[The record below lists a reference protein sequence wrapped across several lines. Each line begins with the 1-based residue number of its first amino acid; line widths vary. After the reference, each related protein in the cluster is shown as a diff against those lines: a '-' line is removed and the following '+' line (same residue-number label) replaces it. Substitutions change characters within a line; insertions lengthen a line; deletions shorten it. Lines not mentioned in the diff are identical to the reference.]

1 MGADAWLQE
10 TVVLCVWP
18 RRPLPLADATFDIGG
33 GPCASVASRVVT
45 MEVEELHPPLAEVPP
60 RRSLVYLYDD
70 WADKVAGFLKKYRVG
85 FFGDGLFQGHVET
98 DSMAS
103 TASQAT
109 DFSCVVVAA
118 PELLEAAGLFI
129 HDDDDSENDDE
140 PAPRRSIFLR
150 YQEPIR
156 APNSDQVAYER
167 LCTLR
172 AETRPPPPSK
182 KRRLRVGDKYQY
194 TPLAALGERTADV
207 YGVVVSY
214 TTPKQASRGRMDFE
228 MTLAIID
235 ESRPERAQAL
245 YINVFAPDLA
255 HLPRILAVG
264 DVIRFHKLVLSRY
277 NGVLVAL
284 CTRASRFVVF
294 RLADGSSTEVVLTH
308 TYESVTYLPSDKAR
322 AIALLQWGASTLP
335 TDHTT
340 CPRNHFGPPRA
351 LRHVYPAAY
360 VDVVAFVESPFRAGH
375 PAVAVVSDRMHVTA
389 EVHVHAHFATLDTMG
404 WTAAAVGRW
413 CRFRGV
419 QVTATDSL
427 VLHFG
432 VMSSLEIYPTP
443 ATPPRLPP
451 LDRIVT
457 TVPRAIAA
465 LSCVSLAT
473 FLTTPVPCKAHVM
486 AEIVDVSPRTAA
498 AFTTRMNNQTV
509 YMGLLRLQDATAS
522 VDGIL
527 FGADGEMFF
536 GRPAAETEALDA
548 RLTHLMAHRQPLQW
562 CLVSYATATNDV
574 RVRIV
579 QTRLANSS

>member
-1 MGADAWLQE
+1 MGVDAWLQE

-18 RRPLPLADATFDIGG
+18 RRSLPLSDATFDIGG

-70 WADKVAGFLKKYRVG
+70 WADKVASFLKK
-85 FFGDGLFQGHVET
+85 GHVET
-98 DSMAS
+98 ESMAS

-109 DFSCVVVAA
+109 DFSCVVVAS
-118 PELLEAAGLFI
+118 PTLLEAAGLFI
-129 HDDDDSENDDE
+129 HDDSSDNDDDDD
-140 PAPRRSIFLR
+140 APRTIFLR

-172 AETRPPPPSK
+172 ADTRPPPPSK
-182 KRRLRVGDKYQY
+182 KRRLRVGDEYQY
-194 TPLAALGERTADV
+194 TPLASLGERTADV

-214 TTPKQASRGRMDFE
+214 TTPKQSSRGRMDFE
-228 MTLAIID
+228 MTIAITD

-245 YINVFAPDLA
+245 YINVFARDLA

-264 DVIRFHKLVLSRY
+264 DVVRFHKLLMSRY

-294 RLADGSSTEVVLTH
+294 RMADGSDTDVVMTH
-308 TYESVTYLPSDKAR
+308 TYETVTYHPSDKAR
-322 AIALLQWGASTLP
+322 AIALLQWGAATLLN
-335 TDHTT
+335 DHTQ

-351 LRHVYPAAY
+351 LRHCYPAAY
-360 VDVVAFVESPFRAGH
+360 VDVIAYVESPFRAGH

-389 EVHVHAHFATLDTMG
+389 EVHVHAHFAALDAMG
-404 WTAAAVGRW
+404 WAAAAVGRW

-419 QVTATDSL
+419 EVTATDSL
-427 VLHFG
+427 VLHFR
-432 VMSSLEIYPTP
+432 VSSSLEIYPTP
-443 ATPPRLPP
+443 ATPPRPLP

-457 TVPRAIAA
+457 RVPREIAA
-465 LSCVSLAT
+465 LGCVNLAV
-473 FLTTPVPCKAHVM
+473 FLTRPVPCKAHVL
-486 AEIVDVSPRTAA
+486 AEIVDVSPRTAG
-498 AFTTRMNNQTV
+498 AFTTRMNNRDV

-522 VDGIL
+522 VDAIL
-527 FGADGEMFF
+527 FGADGELFF
-536 GRPAAETEALDA
+536 GRPARHGDDTEAADA
-548 RLTHLMAHRQPLQW
+548 QLTHLRTHRQPLQW
-562 CLVSYATATNDV
+562 CLVSYRTTTGDV

-579 QTRLANSS
+579 QTQLGS